1 MKRIFLL
8 IAVSLGLSLQSCGQ
22 RVESSSSGDDL
33 TEVIVPQKNTPLK
46 RYAYRVW
53 YSDQM
58 RIPLAVAWYLTGN
71 HVSGSFKRKG
81 VAFHPDEEVS
91 NPVTTFDYMQSGYS
105 RGHMCPSGDNKWSQ
119 RAQEES
125 FLMTNICPQ
134 NGKLNGGDW
143 NDLEV
148 LCRTWAKRYDR
159 VYIVCGPV
167 LRGDSHKTIGRQR
180 SRRITVPEAFY
191 KVVLRT
197 GKNPAAIGFI
207 YDNNGSSQPMHQA
220 VRSVDE
226 IEQIT
231 GLDFFSSL
239 PDDVEH
245 PRLPTGR
252 ILKMPPP
259 LQPKRWRQV
268 FLLLNYNFF
277 AVNDV
282 KTLLR
287 RLSTKPATVDGVPHI
302 RHHTSDIFHRLDTRR
317 CCSVNPLEI
326 VEVFCS

>member
-1 MKRIFLL
+1 MKRIIFIIVATL
-8 IAVSLGLSLQSCGQ
+8 SLSLQSCGQ
-22 RVESSSSGDDL
+22 KVDTTTPADDL
-33 TEVIVPQKNTPLK
+33 TDVVVPQEHTPLR

-53 YSDQM
+53 FSDQM
-58 RIPLAVAWYLTGN
+58 RIPLAVSWYLTGK
-71 HVSGSFKRKG
+71 HVSGTFKRKG

-143 NDLEV
+143 NDVEMI
-148 LCRTWAKRYDR
+148 CRTWAKRYDR

-167 LRGDSHKTIGRQR
+167 LRGTSHKTIGRQR
-180 SRRITVPEAFY
+180 NRRITVPEAFY

-197 GKNPAAIGFI
+197 GDKPAAIGFI
-207 YDNNGSSQPMHQA
+207 YDNDGSSQPMRQA

-231 GLDFFSSL
+231 GFDFFSAL
-239 PDDVEH
+239 PDDVE
-245 PRLPTGR
+245 RR
-252 ILKMPPP
+252 IEAKASLAD
-259 LQPKRWRQV
+259 W
-268 FLLLNYNFF
+268 
-277 AVNDV
+277 
-282 KTLLR
+282 
-287 RLSTKPATVDGVPHI
+287 
-302 RHHTSDIFHRLDTRR
+302 
-317 CCSVNPLEI
+317 
-326 VEVFCS
+326 

>member
-1 MKRIFLL
+1 MKKTIFYL
-8 IAVSLGLSLQSCGQ
+8 LSLLLLTACNQASAPADSQQQADSLMAEPAAFYDTKPSQAPNSLEIPKYLQGSEGKILR
-22 RVESSSSGDDL
+22 RVGYTCSY
-33 TEVIVPQKNTPLK
+33 NA
-46 RYAYRVW
+46 RN
-53 YSDQM
+53 
-58 RIPLAVAWYLTGN
+58 RIPNWVAWHLTAN
-71 HVSGSFKRKG
+71 HVSGHNKRNNE
-81 VAFHPDEEVS
+81 VFHEDTEVS
-91 NPVTTFDYMQSGYS
+91 NPRAYDSDYRGSGYD

-245 PRLPTGR
+245 S
-252 ILKMPPP
+252 IESKSS
-259 LQPKRWRQV
+259 
-268 FLLLNYNFF
+268 F
-277 AVNDV
+277 ADW
-282 KTLLR
+282 
-287 RLSTKPATVDGVPHI
+287 
-302 RHHTSDIFHRLDTRR
+302 
-317 CCSVNPLEI
+317 
-326 VEVFCS
+326 

>member
-8 IAVSLGLSLQSCGQ
+8 IAVSLGLCLQSCGQ

-119 RAQEES
+119 R
-125 FLMTNICPQ
+125 
-134 NGKLNGGDW
+134 
-143 NDLEV
+143 
-148 LCRTWAKRYDR
+148 
-159 VYIVCGPV
+159 IVCGPV

-239 PDDVEH
+239 PDDVE
-245 PRLPTGR
+245 RR
-252 ILKMPPP
+252 IESKSSLAD
-259 LQPKRWRQV
+259 W
-268 FLLLNYNFF
+268 
-277 AVNDV
+277 
-282 KTLLR
+282 
-287 RLSTKPATVDGVPHI
+287 
-302 RHHTSDIFHRLDTRR
+302 
-317 CCSVNPLEI
+317 
-326 VEVFCS
+326 

>member
-81 VAFHPDEEVS
+81 VAFHPDEEV
-91 NPVTTFDYMQSGYS
+91 
-105 RGHMCPSGDNKWSQ
+105 PSGDNKWSQ

-239 PDDVEH
+239 PDDVE
-245 PRLPTGR
+245 RR
-252 ILKMPPP
+252 IESKSSLAD
-259 LQPKRWRQV
+259 W
-268 FLLLNYNFF
+268 
-277 AVNDV
+277 
-282 KTLLR
+282 
-287 RLSTKPATVDGVPHI
+287 
-302 RHHTSDIFHRLDTRR
+302 
-317 CCSVNPLEI
+317 
-326 VEVFCS
+326 

>member
-148 LCRTWAKRYDR
+148 LCRTWAKRYER

-239 PDDVEH
+239 PDDVE
-245 PRLPTGR
+245 RR
-252 ILKMPPP
+252 IESKSSLAD
-259 LQPKRWRQV
+259 W
-268 FLLLNYNFF
+268 
-277 AVNDV
+277 
-282 KTLLR
+282 
-287 RLSTKPATVDGVPHI
+287 
-302 RHHTSDIFHRLDTRR
+302 
-317 CCSVNPLEI
+317 
-326 VEVFCS
+326 